1 MNSLD
6 PELLAALAEG
16 SLSPAAAAALEARI
30 ATNPAALAELG
41 IQRKALAFI
50 RSASAPRL
58 QDEERTALRVGIAT
72 QLGLT
77 PDAVPRPAPRRRVA
91 WGAIAVSASAL
102 AAIIALAPVVG
113 LLGDRGDDDAATVAD
128 GTTTLED
135 DAARDAGLLG
145 SSEPPA
151 AEAGEDPVPLPSTAS
166 GAQES
171 ATTTLAT
178 AFAEADRT
186 KFADDLTLLR
196 ADPEGLQVV
205 AVPTD
210 ETTPCLEEAVA
221 YLGND
226 TLAWFPYPYPPEE
239 QGAMVATIE
248 YAVFVLGDTS
258 DGTAILV
265 AFAPDDCATPIPV
278 P

>member
-1 MNSLD
+1 MNSFD

-50 RSASAPRL
+50 RSATAPRL
-58 QDEERTALRVGIAT
+58 QDEERTALRAAIAT

-77 PDAVPRPAPRRRVA
+77 PDAVPRPVPRRRVA
-91 WGAIAVSASAL
+91 WGAIAVSALAL

-113 LLGDRGDDDAATVAD
+113 LLGDRGGDDAATVAD
-128 GTTTLED
+128 EATTLD
-135 DAARDAGLLG
+135 GDAARDAGPLG
-145 SSEPPA
+145 AGPPVP
-151 AEAGEDPVPLPSTAS
+151 EAGDDTVPLLSTAA

-186 KFADDLTLLR
+186 KIADDLTLLR

-210 ETTPCLEEAVA
+210 ETTPCLQEAVA

-239 QGAMVATIE
+239 QGAMVATID